1 MQVDNALVERV
12 RVLGAHAQHDGVI
25 NGVLDLARELGPVGA
40 SVGSDPVAYL
50 RTLLSLGAGDLTVAR
65 VVEPHLDATAI
76 LAQAADDDPEAVVPG
91 PGDGVWGVYAAH
103 GPGHHLLA
111 SRKGEGWV
119 LTGRKPWCSLA
130 SELSHAV
137 ITAHTGPEATRAFA
151 VRLDDPGVGHPEQ
164 AWVSRGLTRV
174 RSTTLELDGV
184 PATPLGDDGWYLRR
198 PGFAWGGI
206 GVAAVWLGAAHALLS
221 TLTEASLRRPPDQIA
236 SAHLGRA
243 DALLHAADATLVA
256 AAVSIEAGE
265 GVGEAGALLAAR
277 VRATCADAAEQLLTI
292 VGHALGPGPL
302 TGDDEHARRVADLT
316 VYVRQHHAERD
327 LARLGALVLA
337 RQER

>member
-1 MQVDNALVERV
+1 MRVDEVLAERARGLGERV
-12 RVLGAHAQHDGVI
+12 AADGSLDGV
-25 NGVLDLARELGPVGA
+25 LELAREMGPVGA
-40 SVGSDPVAYL
+40 SLESDARGYL
-50 RTLLSLGAGDLTVAR
+50 QTLLSLGAGDLTVAR

-76 LAQAADDDPEAVVPG
+76 LAQAREHDATAPVPA

-111 SRKGEGWV
+111 SREEDGWV

-130 SELSHAV
+130 GELSHAV
-137 ITAHTGPEATRAFA
+137 ITAHTGPETTRAFA
-151 VRLDDPGVGHPEQ
+151 VRLDGPGVRHPEQ

-206 GVAAVWLGAAHALLS
+206 GVAAVWLGAAHALLG
-221 TLTEASLRRPPDQIA
+221 TLSDASLRRPPDQIA
-236 SAHLGRA
+236 AAHLGRA
-243 DALLHAADATLVA
+243 DALLHAADATLAA
-256 AAVSIEAGE
+256 AAVSIETGEAG
-265 GVGEAGALLAAR
+265 GEAGALLAAR

-337 RQER
+337 GRER